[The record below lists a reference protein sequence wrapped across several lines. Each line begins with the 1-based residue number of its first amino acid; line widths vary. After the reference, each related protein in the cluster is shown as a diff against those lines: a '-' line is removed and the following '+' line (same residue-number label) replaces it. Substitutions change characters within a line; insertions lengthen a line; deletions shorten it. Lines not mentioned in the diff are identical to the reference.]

1 MRVGINISNELMERF
16 QPLKGTFNLSRIC
29 REAIMSY
36 IEGYEKATNQAESD
50 GMQAIAGKL
59 ASEYLMKTILDWE
72 SIGRNDAK
80 ILAQLATL
88 DDLEGFFYNLK
99 VHKKLGN
106 PHEPGPFLFPRIIPE
121 APEFESHIQE
131 REKWFERQIE
141 LDESVSPY
149 IEARKDYTR
158 GWLSYLTVVW
168 QMVKDQIAAERAI
181 LQKKSN
187 EVGEKDLR
195 EGFKQGKAK
204 AEFLAKNKA
213 RMS

>member
-1 MRVGINISNELMERF
+1 MDPLVHTSKRER
-16 QPLKGTFNLSRIC
+16 
-29 REAIMSY
+29 
-36 IEGYEKATNQAESD
+36 
-50 GMQAIAGKL
+50 
-59 ASEYLMKTILDWE
+59 TILEAGFQSDMKA
-72 SIGRNDAK
+72 S
-80 ILAQLATL
+80 
-88 DDLEGFFYNLK
+88 LEY
-99 VHKKLGN
+99 
-106 PHEPGPFLFPRIIPE
+106 
-121 APEFESHIQE
+121 
-131 REKWFERQIE
+131 
-141 LDESVSPY
+141 SPY

-181 LQKKSN
+181 MQKKSN